1 MKLCLS
7 LDVYSLESGKEVR
20 DMTLHSGGASRSS
33 GFLLRFRFLG
43 LEELLWRN
51 SSAFSMTSG
60 SFWTS
65 GIPVVKIKPCGAVVS
80 ISYLGSARLSN
91 LLLLLLRR
99 EACSYH

>member
-7 LDVYSLESGKEVR
+7 LEVYSLESGKEVR

-51 SSAFSMTSG
+51 SSAFSVTSA

-65 GIPVVKIKPCGAVVS
+65 GIPVVKPHMV
-80 ISYLGSARLSN
+80 LD
-91 LLLLLLRR
+91 
-99 EACSYH
+99 

>member
-65 GIPVVKIKPCGAVVS
+65 GIPVVKPHIMV
-80 ISYLGSARLSN
+80 LD
-91 LLLLLLRR
+91 
-99 EACSYH
+99 